1 MLFFREDI
9 FAKLIG
15 SEKLPVESFYLE
27 LNLRG
32 QKWLKN
38 CLYNPSKAFR
48 GEHLKLLNKNLDLQS
63 SKYECFVF
71 VGDSNV
77 GIINKTTKDFYNLFG
92 VTSLNNKP
100 TCYKN
105 PAYPSC
111 IDLIL
116 KICPK
121 YFQNTT

>member
-15 SEKLPVESFYLE
+15 SEKLPIESFYLE

-38 CLYNPSKAFR
+38 CLYNPSKALR

-77 GIINKTTKDFYNLFG
+77 GIINKKLRTFITY
-92 VTSLNNKP
+92 SE
-100 TCYKN
+100 
-105 PAYPSC
+105 
-111 IDLIL
+111 
-116 KICPK
+116 
-121 YFQNTT
+121 